1 MLRRN
6 GTYLH
11 MDGVGQI
18 DLHALAR
25 DKIFA
30 CAGLTRHLVN
40 QRNALCLCREQV
52 VVLLRRARQQLFGAG
67 NGNLRVAEHD
77 KCADVEIVSHL
88 AKRQLAFDARDGH
101 RICHAYL
108 SSHFILSHLIIISAG
123 KRKVNCFPPWR
134 TRRFASGVQNSSDF
148 CCFRTAVRNAEQI
161 SKNRQVAKKSVSF
174 LWISS
179 YSPALPFAAFFPII
193 RAELAGTRSPCRVK
207 ERKDFSP

>member
-1 MLRRN
+1 MHQLFQRVQALAGGNHVVDDEDFLALHLCRVLTRQIQLLIVLRCDRVD
-6 GTYLH
+6 LH
-11 MDGVGQI
+11 MQRVCQI
-18 DLHALAR
+18 YLHALAR

-40 QRNALCLCREQV
+40 QRNALCLGREQV

-108 SSHFILSHLIIISAG
+108 SSHLILSYLIIISAG

-161 SKNRQVAKKSVSF
+161 TKNRLGSKKV
-174 LWISS
+174 
-179 YSPALPFAAFFPII
+179 
-193 RAELAGTRSPCRVK
+193 C
-207 ERKDFSP
+207 